1 MPRLPLALALTL
13 QLLGC
18 AAPANALI
26 LCVSNDGC
34 VALELVE
41 PGTRRC
47 AETGCDD
54 GHAVDASHACRDI
67 PLLGDAMAPARSPV
81 AHGAERGSAT
91 LAVVPRLDR
100 PAAFAALPAAPTP
113 APPDIAPRRTIVL
126 QL

>member
-1 MPRLPLALALTL
+1 MPRLPLALALAL

-54 GHAVDASHACRDI
+54 GHAVDASHGCRDI

-81 AHGAERGSAT
+81 AHDGERSGAMP
-91 LAVVPRLDR
+91 AVVPRFDR
-100 PAAFAALPAAPTP
+100 PATFAALPAAPTP